1 MTYSNLIPATDWF
14 YVHKQ
19 LTTQADAPPGVYHV
33 AAFALTEDG
42 EVVGLIPVAEGRK
55 NPPRLVPPPA
65 GVDGFYLHR
74 DQLNEQEAELARTT
88 R

>member
-1 MTYSNLIPATDWF
+1 MTYKNLIPATDWF

-19 LTTQADAPPGVYHV
+19 SIVPVVYHV
-33 AAFALTEDG
+33 AAFALDEQDK
-42 EVVGLIPVAEGRK
+42 VVGLIPVAQG
-55 NPPRLVPPPA
+55 NNNAPRLVPPPS

>member
-19 LTTQADAPPGVYHV
+19 LTTQADAPPVVHHV
-33 AAFALTEDG
+33 AAFALDEQG
-42 EVVGLIPVAEGRK
+42 EPVGLIAVAQGNK
-55 NPPRLVPPPA
+55 APPRLVSPPP
-65 GVDGFYLHR
+65 GVDGMYLHR